1 MNVEEVLKTRATNV
15 VTVSPGDTIVEVAR
29 LFGQKKSGIA
39 IVCDADGDV
48 IGVVSLGDIVHAV
61 GARAADALGQ
71 PVETIMTKDPA
82 ICALDDDIEIALN
95 TMERLRIRHLP
106 VVENGKLK
114 GFVEQRNAL
123 ETLYEGAA
131 LDFSQ
136 LRSYV
141 IKPNGRR

>member
-15 VTVSPGDTIVEVAR
+15 VTVSPDDTIVEVAR